1 MNIYDVWVAM
11 VKSGEAA
18 DGRSND
24 LMKRERKIQG
34 WIVGDDC
41 DENWLSW

>member
-11 VKSGEAA
+11 VKSGVAA

-34 WIVGDDC
+34 YDC